1 MIPRDYQGKYL
12 DNLLITPIDAS
23 SSVTTTEEKYGRITK
38 ENVSPRR
45 GIEAR
50 SPA

>member
-23 SSVTTTEEKYGRITK
+23 SSVPTTEEKYGGITK
-38 ENVSPRR
+38 ENISPRW
-45 GIEAR
+45 GIEPG